1 MFTEIVWIAVQLPCK
16 DNQRNPKCGERN
28 VNLSMG
34 RLDWLDVI
42 GATRGSHAEMG
53 FLS

>member
-1 MFTEIVWIAVQLPCK
+1 MFTEIVRMTLQLPCK

-28 VNLSMG
+28 VDLSMG
-34 RLDWLDVI
+34 RLNWLDVI
-42 GATRGSHAEMG
+42 RATWGSRAEMD

>member
-1 MFTEIVWIAVQLPCK
+1 MFTEIVWMAGQLPRK
-16 DNQRNPKCGERN
+16 DNQRNPKCVQRN
-28 VNLSMG
+28 VDLSMG

-42 GATRGSHAEMG
+42 RATWGSHAEMD

>member
-16 DNQRNPKCGERN
+16 DNQRNPKCGEIN
-28 VNLSMG
+28 VDLSMG

-42 GATRGSHAEMG
+42 RATRGCHVEVG
-53 FLS
+53 FSS

>member
-1 MFTEIVWIAVQLPCK
+1 MFTLIVWMAVQIPCK

-28 VNLSMG
+28 VDLSMG

-42 GATRGSHAEMG
+42 RATLGFHAEVD